1 MRCGHGQL
9 HSWYKCE
16 SELCEGSCLSPP
28 ISSEQWSW
36 RTNAES
42 AGSYSTCSQY
52 CIQQDG
58 YIFSSGIG
66 PCFIHKGWSHG
77 GGRHHLALLMWICQV
92 CTHYVIHYF
101 DFHFPPTVYTNS
113 LNLKNVK
120 FFSYHARQW
129 KDFSLVPPQL
139 FLTVMNK
146 FLHLAKGGNTQCL
159 FRLLW
164 LCIVLVWP
172 IHPPRSP
179 LQARPGSG
187 SCVCYMNPFLY
198 EYASCLILETVWGLF
213 PATSHLKLVFFSW
226 LSWRWEKKEYLF
238 FFLSTDIIGWGE
250 KTVKTMTCL

>member
-1 MRCGHGQL
+1 MQSQQGDILHAPNIVFSKMDVFSHQGSAHVSFIKAGHMV
-9 HSWYKCE
+9 
-16 SELCEGSCLSPP
+16 
-28 ISSEQWSW
+28 
-36 RTNAES
+36 
-42 AGSYSTCSQY
+42 AGAAVS
-52 CIQQDG
+52 
-58 YIFSSGIG
+58 
-66 PCFIHKGWSHG
+66 
-77 GGRHHLALLMWICQV
+77 RHHLALLMWICQV

-187 SCVCYMNPFLY
+187 SSVCYMNRFLY

-213 PATSHLKLVFFSW
+213 PATSHGLLQLAW
-226 LSWRWEKKEYLF
+226 LSWRWEKKEYSF

-250 KTVKTMTCL
+250 KRVKTMTCL